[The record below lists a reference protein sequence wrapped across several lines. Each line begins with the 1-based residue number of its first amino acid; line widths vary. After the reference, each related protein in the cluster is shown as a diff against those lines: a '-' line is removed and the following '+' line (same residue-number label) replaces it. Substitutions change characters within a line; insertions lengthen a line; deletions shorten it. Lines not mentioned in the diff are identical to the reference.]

1 VKMNLYAGAVVFLA
15 AGLLAQAQNA
25 GKVAVINIQGA
36 IISTKDG
43 QKAASELDA
52 KTQPKKKELEQKQ
65 NEINGLQDQF
75 NKGQNTLS
83 DATKNDLYK
92 NIELKKKN
100 LQRDVEDAQ
109 AELEQDQQKIL
120 QQLGQK
126 MMAVIERYAKDN
138 GYTLVVDVSN
148 PQTPVLYASPSIDIT
163 KEIVELYDKSSAAM
177 SAPVPAAPKAS
188 AAPSGSAAPAAA
200 PKPAAPA
207 APAAPPKPPATKQQ

>member
-1 VKMNLYAGAVVFLA
+1 MKSKLYTAPILLLA
-15 AGLLAQAQNA
+15 ATLVAQAQTA

-36 IISTKDG
+36 IVSTKDG

-92 NIELKKKN
+92 SIESKKKS

-126 MMAVIERYAKDN
+126 MMAVIERYARDN
-138 GYTLVVDVSN
+138 SYTLVVDVSN

-163 KEIVELYDKSSAAM
+163 KEIVELYDKSAAAM
-177 SAPVPAAPKAS
+177 SAPAAAPKAVP
-188 AAPSGSAAPAAA
+188 APAGSAAPAA
-200 PKPAAPA
+200 PRPPAPA
-207 APAAPPKPPATKQQ
+207 APAVPKPPATKQQ

>member
-1 VKMNLYAGAVVFLA
+1 MKSKLYAAPILLMA
-15 AGLLAQAQNA
+15 ATLVAQAQNA

-36 IISTKDG
+36 IVSTKDG
-43 QKAASELDA
+43 QKAAAELNA
-52 KTQPKKKELEQKQ
+52 KTEPKKKELEQKQ

-83 DATKNDLYK
+83 EATKNDLYK

-126 MMAVIERYAKDN
+126 MMAVIERYARDN
-138 GYTLVVDVSN
+138 SYTLVVDVSN

-163 KEIVELYDKSSAAM
+163 KEIVELYDKSAAAM
-177 SAPVPAAPKAS
+177 TAPAPAKAPAA
-188 AAPSGSAAPAAA
+188 SAAPAAA
-200 PKPAAPA
+200 PRPPAAA
-207 APAAPPKPPATKQQ
+207 APSAAPKPPAGKQ

>member
-1 VKMNLYAGAVVFLA
+1 MA
-15 AGLLAQAQNA
+15 ATFLAQAQNA

-43 QKAASELDA
+43 QKAASELSA
-52 KTQPKKKELEQKQ
+52 KTEPKKKELEQKQ

-83 DATKNDLYK
+83 DTTKNDLYK

-126 MMAVIERYAKDN
+126 MIAVIERYARDN
-138 GYTLVVDVSN
+138 SYTLVVDVSN

-163 KEIVELYDKSSAAM
+163 KEIVELYDKSAATM
-177 SAPVPAAPKAS
+177 TAPTAAPKAP
-188 AAPSGSAAPAAA
+188 AAPTGSAAPAAA
-200 PKPAAPA
+200 PKPPAPA
-207 APAAPPKPPATKQQ
+207 APAAPPKPPAAKQ

>member
-1 VKMNLYAGAVVFLA
+1 VKSKLYAAPILFMAATLA
-15 AGLLAQAQNA
+15 AQAQNA

-36 IISTKDG
+36 IVSTKDG
-43 QKAASELDA
+43 QKAASELNA
-52 KTQPKKKELEQKQ
+52 KTEPKKKELEQKQ

-83 DATKNDLYK
+83 EATKNDLYK
-92 NIELKKKN
+92 NIEAKKKN

-126 MMAVIERYAKDN
+126 MMAVIERYARDN
-138 GYTLVVDVSN
+138 AYTLVVDVSN

-163 KEIVELYDKSSAAM
+163 KEIVELYDKSAATM
-177 SAPVPAAPKAS
+177 TAPPR
-188 AAPSGSAAPAAA
+188 APSATGSPVAPAAA
-200 PKPAAPA
+200 PRPPAAAAPPA
-207 APAAPPKPPATKQQ
+207 APKPPAGKQ

>member
-1 VKMNLYAGAVVFLA
+1 MAGTISSRARS
-15 AGLLAQAQNA
+15 GR
-25 GKVAVINIQGA
+25 KT
-36 IISTKDG
+36 ISTKDG

-65 NEINGLQDQF
+65 TEINGLQDQF

-126 MMAVIERYAKDN
+126 MMAVIERYSRDN

-163 KEIVELYDKSSAAM
+163 KEIVELYDKSAATM
-177 SAPVPAAPKAS
+177 SAPAGAPKAPAPATS
-188 AAPSGSAAPAAA
+188 AAPRPPAAAAPAA
-200 PKPAAPA
+200 
-207 APAAPPKPPATKQQ
+207 PKPPATKQQ

>member
-1 VKMNLYAGAVVFLA
+1 MKSKLYTAPILLLA
-15 AGLLAQAQNA
+15 ATLVAQAQT

-36 IISTKDG
+36 IVSTKDG

-92 NIELKKKN
+92 SIESKKKS

-109 AELEQDQQKIL
+109 AELEEDQQKIL

-126 MMAVIERYAKDN
+126 MMAVIERYARDN
-138 GYTLVVDVSN
+138 SYTLVVDVSN

-163 KEIVELYDKSSAAM
+163 KEIVELYDKSAAAM
-177 SAPVPAAPKAS
+177 S
-188 AAPSGSAAPAAA
+188 APAAA
-200 PKPAAPA
+200 PKAAPAPTGSAAPTAAPRPPAPA
-207 APAAPPKPPATKQQ
+207 APAVPKPPATKQQ